1 MHLPHHGRYAYSA
14 LPQRPDFDWPG
25 GRRLA
30 VYLGVNVECFGFGT
44 GLGAEL
50 APGGPQPDVLNHA
63 WRDYGN
69 RVGLWRIMD
78 LCDRLHLPALP

>member
-14 LPQRPDFDWPG
+14 LPQRPVFDWPG

-30 VYLGVNVECFGFGT
+30 VYLGVNVDCFGFGT